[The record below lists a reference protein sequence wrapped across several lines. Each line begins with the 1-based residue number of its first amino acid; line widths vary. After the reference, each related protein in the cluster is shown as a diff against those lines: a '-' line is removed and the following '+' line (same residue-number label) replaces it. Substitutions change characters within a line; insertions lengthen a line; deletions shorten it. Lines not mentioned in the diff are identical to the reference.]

1 MHRLPFLT
9 AVLMS
14 AAFSSSSALAK
25 GKGLKAL
32 AAPEQIVFD
41 GEPKEFD
48 TDWRSLD
55 RFVRGSGKDDADLEA
70 KATVAYDGK
79 GFYVAADVTD
89 DKLVGGGD
97 HVELLLGIPGGT
109 LASFRLFPGVPGKS
123 RAEVKDKA
131 GRKVAGSKIV
141 EAPKSN
147 GYTLEAHIPW
157 KAVPQ
162 SSTIRAGYRGG
173 LFVHDADTSSRAETI
188 AGTTD
193 SQSYREL
200 PPISTM
206 AELALGSGLLRQRN
220 IKKPPLFN
228 LMADVVGDS
237 LLERVFVYDRFIVV
251 LGPGYRDGE
260 QYYYRDLG
268 TSEVPK
274 FQVQDFTGDGKAD
287 LLVEKRVKGP
297 RGSVDVLE
305 VLSYHDKGETPNAV
319 FAQEIKLALSGG
331 GTIENDVNV
340 SGSGS
345 RTTIV
350 IKPGDASGISSSQF
364 QRASSTGATPVLVPW
379 GTIASQ
385 TFNVRDGVFALTK
398 EEAQEGESAPPPP
411 PPGDDDDDDDDAPTK
426 RPAPRVATWEKQS
439 AGPDTERVYDLYKK
453 QRKVTGK
460 AAFDLTAN
468 LVGGKEPE
476 RLVVHGRDVVVF
488 GPGFRG
494 GRGFSAITLSNF
506 EKASDIQSVKTQD
519 VNGDDRDE
527 IVVFGEIRSPL
538 PEDLG
543 QGEMH
548 RDVVLIYKVKGEVL
562 ERVFA
567 AEVGRRIGNKRITA
581 KIAFA
586 KKSKH
591 QITLE
596 PGKAVGYT
604 KDTYPWLQKTEPDD
618 DFEPLL
624 LPWGGIDRVRLRYDG
639 SKFSR

>member
-1 MHRLPFLT
+1 
-9 AVLMS
+9 MS
-14 AAFSSSSALAK
+14 STALAK
-25 GKGLKAL
+25 GNGLKAL
-32 AAPEQIVFD
+32 TAPEKIVFD

-48 TDWRSLD
+48 TDWRSLT
-55 RFVRGSGKDDADLEA
+55 RFVRGTADGADLEA
-70 KATVAYDGK
+70 KATVAYDDEGL
-79 GFYVAADVTD
+79 YVAADVTD

-109 LASFRLFPGVPGKS
+109 LASFRLYPGVPGKS

-131 GRKVAGSKIV
+131 GRKVSGSKIV

-162 SSTIRAGYRGG
+162 SSTVRVGYRGG
-173 LFVHDADTSSRAETI
+173 LFVHDADRSTRADTI
-188 AGTTD
+188 VGTAD

-206 AELALGSGLLRQRN
+206 CELALGSGLLRQRN
-220 IKKPPLFN
+220 IKKAPLFN
-228 LMADVVGDS
+228 LMADVVGDQ
-237 LLERVFVYDRFIVV
+237 LLERVLVYDRFIVV

-274 FQVQDFTGDGKAD
+274 FEARDLTGDGKAD
-287 LLVEKRVKGP
+287 LLINKRVQGP

-319 FAQEIKLALSGG
+319 FAQEVTLALSGG
-331 GTIENDVNV
+331 GKITNDVRV

-350 IKPGDASGISSSQF
+350 IKPGDASGVSSSQF

-385 TFNVRDGVFALTK
+385 TFSVKDGAFALTN
-398 EEAQEGESAPPPP
+398 EEAQEGESAPAPPAP
-411 PPGDDDDDDDDAPTK
+411 DDDGDDDDDDSTATA
-426 RPAPRVATWEKQS
+426 RPSPKPSVATWEKS
-439 AGPDTERVYDLYKK
+439 SGPDTERVYDLYKK

-460 AAFDLTAN
+460 ASFDLTAD
-468 LVGGKEPE
+468 LVGGKDRE

-506 EKASDIQSVKTQD
+506 EKASDIQSVKAQD
-519 VNGDDRDE
+519 VNGDNHDE
-527 IVVFGEIRSPL
+527 IVVRGEIRSPL
-538 PEDLG
+538 PNEVG
-543 QGEMH
+543 KGEMH
-548 RDVVLIYKVKGEVL
+548 RDVVLVYKVKGEVL

-581 KIAFA
+581 KLSFN

-624 LPWGGIDRVRLRYDG
+624 LPWGGVDRIRLRYNG